1 MILGLTGG
9 YCSGKSTVANRL
21 REKGWTIIDVDALG
35 HRALEQ
41 SIDSVERLLGPQV
54 RAAGGGPDRR
64 AIGARVFADP
74 ALLAHYEA
82 IVHPVMNRLVAE
94 AMASSTGSV
103 CLDAAILYRLPA
115 AASCDYIIE
124 VRAPLCDRIVRG
136 KARDGL
142 GTRAILRRILA
153 QRPLRAAGRR
163 WSDKT
168 IHILNHRS
176 PERLGS
182 RIDAAMATIDAMRA
196 LNRSAASSDT

>member
-9 YCSGKSTVANRL
+9 YCSGKSTVAARL
-21 REKGWTIIDVDALG
+21 REKGWTVIDVDALG

-54 RAAGGGPDRR
+54 RAERGDPDRR

-74 ALLAHYEA
+74 ALLADYEA

-94 AMASSTGSV
+94 ALASSTGSV

-124 VRAPLCDRIVRG
+124 VRAPLCDRIRRG

-142 GTRAILRRILA
+142 GTRAILKRILA
-153 QRPLRAAGRR
+153 QRPLKAAGRR
-163 WSDKT
+163 WADKT
-168 IHILNHRS
+168 VRLLNHGS
-176 PERLGS
+176 PERLS
-182 RIDAAMATIDAMRA
+182 RRIDAAMARIDAIRA
-196 LNRSAASSDT
+196 LNRPIASSDT